1 MEKPQLC
8 VVVTAP
14 TTAELRAA
22 RDAVVDADLIEL
34 RVDAVRDPDV
44 AGALAGRKRP
54 VIFTCR
60 ARWEGGGFAGS
71 EEERHRILSDAS
83 AGGAEYIDIEW
94 RAGFDDLVQRD
105 GGRRVVISSH
115 DFSGMSADLP
125 GQMRAMRATGAEL
138 VKVAATPRCLTDC
151 VALRALGAEAAR
163 EGRTVM
169 IGMGEYGVA
178 TRVLP
183 GRFGSAWTYAGALRD
198 IGQVDAT
205 ALLEDYRFRSITD
218 STAVYGVVGG
228 SVAHSVSP
236 AMHNAAF
243 GGAQLDAVYLPLP
256 AVDADDFM
264 SFGRAI
270 GISGASV
277 TIPHKVA
284 LFDRVDDLD
293 SVARRIGAI
302 NTIRVADGKWIG
314 GNTDASGFLH
324 PLLDRVELKGRRA
337 SILGAGGAARAVV
350 VGLASTG
357 CRLRVHARHREQ
369 AEEIAAIVSADVG
382 PWPPEPDSWDL
393 LINCTPIGMHP
404 RVGDTPVA
412 PDRLTGSVVYDLV
425 YNPPTTRLLREA
437 AARGCHTIGGLDMLV
452 GQAHEQFQWWT
463 GTPPQSGVM
472 REAAVKRLAE
482 FARDE
487 NHVV

>member
-1 MEKPQLC
+1 MARPQLC
-8 VVVTAP
+8 VTVTAR

-34 RVDAVRDPDV
+34 RLDAVSDPDV
-44 AGALAGRKRP
+44 AGALAGRTRP
-54 VIFTCR
+54 VIVTCR
-60 ARWEGGGFAGS
+60 PHWEGGGFAGS
-71 EEERHRILSDAS
+71 EEERRRILADAL
-83 AGGAEYIDIEW
+83 ARGADYVDIEW
-94 RAGFDDLVQRD
+94 RAGFDDLVSRD
-105 GGRRVVISSH
+105 GGRRIVVSTH
-115 DFSGMSADLP
+115 DFSGMSTDLA
-125 GQMRAMRATGAEL
+125 GQVRAMRATGAEV
-138 VKVAATPRCLTDC
+138 VKLAVTPQRLADC
-151 VALRALGAEAAR
+151 EPLLALGADASR
-163 EGRTVM
+163 HGRTVV
-169 IGMGEYGVA
+169 IGMGDYGVA

-205 ALLEDYRFRSITD
+205 ALLEQYRFRSIND

-243 GGAQLDAVYLPLP
+243 AAAQLDAVYLPMP
-256 AVDADDFM
+256 AVDADDFI

-302 NTIRVADGKWIG
+302 NTIRIVDGKWSG
-314 GNTDASGFLH
+314 GNSDASGFLH
-324 PLLDRVELKGRRA
+324 PLLDCVELKGRRA

-350 VGLASTG
+350 VALVSSGSIV
-357 CRLRVHARHREQ
+357 CVHARNRAR
-369 AEEIAAIVSADVG
+369 AEETAALGSAQVG
-382 PWPPEPDSWDL
+382 PWPPAPGSWDL

-404 RVGDTPVA
+404 RVDETPI
-412 PDRLTGSVVYDLV
+412 PSDQLTGAVVYDLV
-425 YNPPTTRLLREA
+425 YNPSATRLLRNA

-463 GTPPQSGVM
+463 GKKPHSGVM
-472 REAAVKRLAE
+472 RDAALKRLEE
-482 FARDE
+482 FVRDE
-487 NHVV
+487 NYVV